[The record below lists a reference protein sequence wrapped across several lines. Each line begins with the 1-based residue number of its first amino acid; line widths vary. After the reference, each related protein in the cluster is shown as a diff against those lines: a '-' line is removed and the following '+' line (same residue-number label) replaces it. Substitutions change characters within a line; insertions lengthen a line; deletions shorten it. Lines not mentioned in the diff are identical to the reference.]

1 MDRKKQSK
9 FRVGVYRFW
18 IEYNQYFEG
27 ESTQRMR
34 KRANE
39 RRMRTGSYPVGA
51 SGLGILGLA
60 GI

>member
-34 KRANE
+34 RRANE
-39 RRMRTGSYPVGA
+39 RRIRTGTYALGP
-51 SGLGILGLA
+51 SGMGMLGLA

>member
-34 KRANE
+34 KRAHE
-39 RRMRTGSYPVGA
+39 RRMRSGSYPVGS